1 MKLQPYVQS
10 SVMPRSH
17 QKLSFKYFGPY
28 QVAARVGEVA
38 YRLQLPSSSRIHPVI
53 HVSQLKL
60 VAGFKGVASSSLTAS
75 LPDFNVPVQV
85 LQTCGVTKGHR
96 LVQQVL
102 VAWSGLPHELAT
114 WEDRDALHQRF
125 PFAPAWGQADFQERG
140 SVDKQALSEAEQSS
154 SAPRG
159 RGARTRRPNPRVVGP
174 DWV

>member
-1 MKLQPYVQS
+1 
-10 SVMPRSH
+10 MPRSH

-159 RGARTRRPNPRVVGP
+159 RGARPRRPNPRVVGP